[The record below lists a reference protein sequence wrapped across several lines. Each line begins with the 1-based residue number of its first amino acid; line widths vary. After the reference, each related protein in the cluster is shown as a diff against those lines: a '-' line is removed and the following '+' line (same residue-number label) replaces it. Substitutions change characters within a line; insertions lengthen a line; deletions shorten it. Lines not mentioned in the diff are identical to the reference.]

1 MEKTSTFIEKQK
13 RARLI
18 LQISGVSFLIIYF
31 ISKFNHVLDSHIFVR
46 QFLLC
51 AYGIVSLF
59 ISFRYKLLNI
69 KITLIYAL
77 IALGLLL
84 YQMYLR

>member
-1 MEKTSTFIEKQK
+1 MENPSTFSEKQK

-18 LQISGVSFLIIYF
+18 LQISGVTFLIIYF
-31 ISKFNHVLDSHIFVR
+31 ISTFNHVLDSHILVR

-69 KITLIYAL
+69 KLTLIYAL

-84 YQMYLR
+84 YQIYLR

>member
-59 ISFRYKLLNI
+59 ISFRYKLLNN
-69 KITLIYAL
+69 KLTFLYAL